1 MSTAKNVGSLGA
13 SPAPPPD
20 WQDHHRRG
28 HVAQFYSDA
37 TFLIKALSRF
47 IGTALGAGDSA
58 IVIAA
63 HERRAALVRSLRHR
77 GLDIPTLTKQGRY
90 VTLDAVETLS
100 KFMLNG
106 LPDEALFIEFMG
118 DLFARATSKSE
129 GLANPESKAPRLAV
143 FGEMV
148 APLWA
153 QGNAPAAL
161 RLEQLWNA
169 LAETHAF
176 SLHCGYPIKD
186 FYREEH
192 GDLFLRIC
200 QEHSGVIPGESYAGL
215 PSEAERLRNI
225 THLQQRAQAL
235 ENEIAER
242 KRAEQELRL
251 AHDELERRVIERT
264 NELEQKNLQIAK
276 QAEILESTNQGLRQ
290 LSARLLRVQ
299 DNERRR
305 IARDLHDSTGQVVAL
320 LSMNL
325 SALESE
331 AEKISPALAESIA
344 ENAKIVNQVS
354 SELRTIS
361 YLLHPPML
369 DEMGLE
375 SALRWYVEGFSQRS
389 GIKVSLDLACDFG
402 RLSSDL
408 ETAVFRVI
416 QECLTNIHRHSES
429 YTATIR
435 LYQFSGNLVLQ
446 VQDQGKG
453 IAPEKLSKMT
463 SSSGVSGVGLRGM
476 RERIKDF
483 YGEFEIASGSEGTQ
497 VKVAIPLAAVSAA
510 ES

>member
-1 MSTAKNVGSLGA
+1 MSTAKDVGSLGA

-20 WQDHHRRG
+20 WQGHHCRG
-28 HVAQFYSDA
+28 HVAQFYADA
-37 TFLIKALSRF
+37 TFLIRTLSRF

-63 HERRAALVRSLRHR
+63 PEHRAALVRSLRRR
-77 GLDIPTLTKQGRY
+77 GLDIATIMKQGRY
-90 VTLDAVETLS
+90 VSLDALETLS
-100 KFMLNG
+100 KFMLDGSLN
-106 LPDEALFIEFMG
+106 EAIFTEFMG
-118 DLFARATSKSE
+118 GLFARATSKAE
-129 GLANPESKAPRLAV
+129 DPNPEAQAPRLAV

-148 APLWA
+148 AQLWA

-176 SLHCGYPIKD
+176 SLHCGYQIKD

-264 NELEQKNLQIAK
+264 IELEQKNLQIAR
-276 QAEILESTNQGLRQ
+276 QAEVLESTNQGLRQ

-331 AEKISPALAESIA
+331 AEKISPALAESIG

-375 SALRWYVEGFSQRS
+375 SALRWYVDGFAQRS
-389 GIKVSLDLACDFG
+389 GINVSLDLACDFG

-429 YTATIR
+429 RTATIR

-453 IAPEKLSKMT
+453 ISPEKLSKMT

-483 YGEFEIASGSEGTQ
+483 HGEFEIASASQGTQ

-510 ES
+510 AS